1 MIIELLGKWL
11 AGPAWAR
18 PNEQEIEDRVRAVTE
33 RVEGLEIRMDEVE
46 RHGEQHDDERQS

>member
-18 PNEQEIEDRVRAVTE
+18 PNEQEIDERVRAVTE

-46 RHGEQHDDERQS
+46 RHGEQHDDERQ